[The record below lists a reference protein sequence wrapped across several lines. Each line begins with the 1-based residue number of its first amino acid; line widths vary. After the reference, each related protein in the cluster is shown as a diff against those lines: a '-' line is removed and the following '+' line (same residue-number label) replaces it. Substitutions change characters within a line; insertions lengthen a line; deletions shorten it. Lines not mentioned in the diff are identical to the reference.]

1 MGFNLKRLRKILTWK
16 DVWEVA
22 RLNQIF
28 IEGYYKKESSY
39 RKNLNKRPGLILNF
53 YVFSA
58 GRLLDAG
65 A

>member
-1 MGFNLKRLRKILTWK
+1 MGFNLKRLRKILTWT
-16 DVWEVA
+16 DIWVVA

-28 IEGYYKKESSY
+28 IKGYYKIESSY

-53 YVFSA
+53 YVFSP
-58 GRLLDAG
+58 GCLLDAG